1 MSAGE
6 LRFELDDGV
15 DGGAQLQAVVPM
27 LGAVIASVRP
37 DDMDRPTPCDAWTLR
52 NLLNHIIGGAM
63 MFADAFGGAPVL
75 DISGQL
81 PDVVGDDPSG
91 AFGAAATRFG
101 EALQPPGT
109 AERVLDL
116 PFGAMTVGT
125 FLRFV
130 AFDLTVHAWDVAS
143 VTGASVDLPD
153 DLLAEIEA
161 FAHVVLEATPR
172 SELLCGPPVA
182 VPADATALQRL
193 VAYAGRQPSRAAV
206 PA

>member
-1 MSAGE
+1 MSEVA
-6 LRFELDDGV
+6 LRFEFDDGV
-15 DGGAQLQAVVPM
+15 DGGAQLQVVVPI
-27 LGAVIASVRP
+27 LGAAIASVAP
-37 DDMDRPTPCDAWTLR
+37 GDMDRPTPCAAWTMR
-52 NLLNHIIGGAM
+52 NLLNHIIGGAT
-63 MFADAFGGAPVL
+63 MFAGAFGGGPVT
-75 DISGQL
+75 DISGLL

-101 EALQPPGT
+101 EALQQPGT

-116 PFGAMTVGT
+116 PFGPMTVGT

-143 VTGASVDLPD
+143 VTGATVDLPD
-153 DLLAEIEA
+153 DLLGEIDA
-161 FAHVVLEATPR
+161 FAHLVLEATPR
-172 SELLCGPPVA
+172 SELLCGPPVP

-193 VAYAGRQPSRAAV
+193 VAYAGRQPSRAAA

>member
-1 MSAGE
+1 MSEGT

-15 DGGAQLQAVVPM
+15 DGGAQLQVVVPM
-27 LGAVIASVRP
+27 LGAVIASVGP
-37 DDMDRPTPCDAWTLR
+37 DDMGRPTPCDAWTLR
-52 NLLNHIIGGAM
+52 DLLNHIIGGAT
-63 MFADAFGGAPVL
+63 MFAGAFGGGPVT

-101 EALQPPGT
+101 EALQQPGAT
-109 AERVLDL
+109 ERVLDL

-143 VTGASVDLPD
+143 VTGATVDLPD
-153 DLLAEIEA
+153 DLLGEIDA
-161 FAHVVLEATPR
+161 FAHLVLEPTPR
-172 SELLCGPPVA
+172 SELLCGPPVSA
-182 VPADATALQRL
+182 PADATALQRL
-193 VAYAGRQPSRAAV
+193 VAYAGRHPSRAA
-206 PA
+206 ASA